1 DAASSTTVWL
11 TTPRTR
17 NRLAPFP
24 PVLRRAPPSAP
35 IPLCVCVM
43 ESRQR
48 SPTPLLKTC
57 RTCAHAKIKCD
68 RSQESNV
75 CDRCLRLGKECTYA
89 VARGR
94 RPPGPR
100 SRSNKLLQVPERPA
114 PSVTESPSASESLT
128 SDHTRTPPQ
137 PTAPSGSSSAQQS
150 RAGQAGPAE
159 EAGSGL
165 CSGAHDP
172 FETGQLSID
181 QGQELLERF
190 CTKLTPHF
198 PFIII
203 PASENVSS
211 LRQTRPALLL
221 ALLAVSSFDDVR
233 LQRALGQMFNELIA
247 ARLVKGDFACLDIL
261 QGLLVHLAWAHFQP
275 RPKRYSQH
283 LHLATSIVSDLRF
296 DRPKNPKRWNV
307 EGMSTSQDYVDSLDE
322 CRTFLGT
329 YYLSSCTSIVLQKLR
344 IVTLSSYIT
353 DIAERLAE
361 LSEYPTDQYL
371 PYIISLQRLAEDID
385 DIVKNEST
393 LDPMQ
398 IQAAVSEA
406 KERVDVFKNGLT
418 FALGDCPILVPQLH
432 TIQLCLN
439 QLSLPETPFGLNNPQ
454 NAPMQRFIA
463 GLSESIVSAKSLVSV
478 LLHTPHGQ
486 EVYFPNIVWVMLHC
500 GFTLAARLDLLAAD
514 PRVGFMAEHLRQFA
528 DIGHTIRQV
537 VLRLDAASSPKLDDR
552 GDRDSFYHFAIRA
565 KRVEK
570 FYLQAQSQAASQQQ
584 QQEISPQNLHVS
596 LPATTASF
604 TTMGTPS
611 SDLSNHNPSM
621 DYTVA
626 PSLFSQAMAPPG
638 GNVAYPDF
646 PMPNTATM
654 VSNPG
659 FVMDTL
665 SFLPESFIPFRG
677 WGNVMENENGGGV
690 QF

>member
-1 DAASSTTVWL
+1 MTVWL
-11 TTPRTR
+11 TTPRTP

-24 PVLRRAPPSAP
+24 SLSPPPCCAAAAAAPPSAR

-68 RSQESNV
+68 RSQDSNV
-75 CDRCLRLGKECTYA
+75 CDRCLRLGKDCT
-89 VARGR
+89 
-94 RPPGPR
+94 
-100 SRSNKLLQVPERPA
+100 SNKLQVPERPA
-114 PSVTESPSASESLT
+114 QPAQPVTESPSASESLT
-128 SDHTRTPPQ
+128 PDQTRTPPQ
-137 PTAPSGSSSAQQS
+137 LAASSGSSSTQHP
-150 RAGQAGPAE
+150 RAGDAGPA
-159 EAGSGL
+159 GRSLGT
-165 CSGAHDP
+165 GVHDP
-172 FETGQLSID
+172 FEAGQLSID
-181 QGQELLERF
+181 KGQELLERF
-190 CTKLTPHF
+190 RTKLTPHF

-211 LRQTRPALLL
+211 LRQSRPALLL
-221 ALLAVSSFDDVR
+221 GLLAVSSYDDVR
-233 LQRALGQMFNELIA
+233 LQRALGQMFNDLIA
-247 ARLVKGDFACLDIL
+247 VRLVKGDFACLDVL
-261 QGLLVHLAWAHFQP
+261 QGLLVHLAW
-275 RPKRYSQH
+275 
-283 LHLATSIVSDLRF
+283 
-296 DRPKNPKRWNV
+296 PKNPKRWNV

-322 CRTFLGT
+322 RRTFLGT

-353 DIAERLAE
+353 ETAEKLAE
-361 LSEYPTDQYL
+361 ISEYPTDQYL

-406 KERVDVFKNGLT
+406 KERVDVFKSGLT

-528 DIGHTIRQV
+528 DIAHTIRQV
-537 VLRLDAASSPKLDDR
+537 VLRLDAASSPDLDDR

-570 FYLQAQSQAASQQQ
+570 FYLHAQSQAAAQQQAQAQ
-584 QQEISPQNLHVS
+584 QQEISPHSIHAS
-596 LPATTASF
+596 LPTSTAGF

-611 SDLSNHNPSM
+611 SDFSNQNASL

-626 PSLFSQAMAPPG
+626 SSIFSQNMVPSA

-646 PMPNTATM
+646 SMANTATL
-654 VSNPG
+654 VSNPD

-665 SFLPESFIPFRG
+665 SFLPDSFIPFRG
-677 WGNVMENENGGGV
+677 WGNGMGNEHSGGA